1 MPSLQSRLFY
11 RMIKNRHLFRG
22 QWKQPVWDENTSIQA
37 FRDQCEQEAAK
48 APMPEGVAVQTVK
61 IDGLPDGLNA
71 EWLVPAGAPA
81 EPVIFYCHGGGYIS
95 GSCSDH
101 RALVGKLAKGAGM
114 RLLLFEYRLAPE
126 YPFPAAVEDTLT
138 AYRWLLGQ
146 GIEARNIVIAG
157 ESAGGGL
164 ALAALLA
171 FKDTGLPLPS
181 AGMVMSP
188 MTDLTLSGESHWT
201 RVKQCLSPL
210 GMAEICCKVYVG
222 ESDPKN
228 PWISPLFGDLRGLPP
243 LMIVV
248 GDYEI
253 FRDDAVRFA
262 EKAQAAG
269 VQTTLRIGPE
279 MVHVYPL
286 LAPFFPEATAQLE
299 EICAFIK
306 KHAAGE
312 KNPEAFGEKHAA

>member
-11 RMIKNRHLFRG
+11 FMIKNRHLMRG
-22 QWKQPVWDENTSIQA
+22 QWKQPAWDANTSIQA
-37 FRDQCEQEAAK
+37 FRDQCEREAAK
-48 APMPEGVAVQTVK
+48 APMPGGVAVQPVK
-61 IDGLPDGLNA
+61 IDGLPEGLKA
-71 EWLVPAGAPA
+71 EWLVPEGAPA

-126 YPFPAAVEDTLT
+126 HPFPAAVEDTLT

-146 GIEARNIVIAG
+146 GIDAHNIVIAG

-171 FKDTGLPLPS
+171 FKDTCLPLP
-181 AGMVMSP
+181 AVGMVMSP
-188 MTDLTLSGESHWT
+188 MTDLTLAGESHRS

-210 GMAEICCKVYVG
+210 GMPEICCKSYVG
-222 ESDPKN
+222 GSDPKH

-248 GDYEI
+248 GDYEV
-253 FRDDAVRFA
+253 FRDDSVRFA
-262 EKAQAAG
+262 EKAKVAG
-269 VQTTLRIGPE
+269 VDMTLRVGPE
-279 MVHVYPL
+279 MVHVFPL

-306 KHAAGE
+306 KHAYGAS
-312 KNPEAFGEKHAA
+312 NPQALGEKHAA

>member
-11 RMIKNRHLFRG
+11 FMIKNRHLFRG
-22 QWKQPVWDENTSIQA
+22 QWKQPAWDENTSIQA
-37 FRDQCEQEAAK
+37 FRDQCEREAAK
-48 APMPEGVAVQTVK
+48 APMPEGVVVQPVK
-61 IDGLPDGLNA
+61 IDGLPEGLNA

-81 EPVIFYCHGGGYIS
+81 TPVIFYTHGGGYIS

-126 YPFPAAVEDTLT
+126 HPFPAAVEDTLT
-138 AYRWLLGQ
+138 AYRWLLAQ
-146 GIEARNIVIAG
+146 GFEARNIVIAG

-171 FKDTGLPLPS
+171 FKDTGLPLPA
-181 AGMVMSP
+181 AGVVMSA
-188 MTDLTLSGESHWT
+188 MTDLTMSGESHRT

-210 GMAEICCKVYVG
+210 GMAEICCNVYMG
-222 ESDPKN
+222 DNDPKH

-243 LMIVV
+243 LMVV
-248 GDYEI
+248 AGDYEI
-253 FRDDAVRFA
+253 YRDDAMLFA
-262 EKAQAAG
+262 EKAKAAG
-269 VQTTLRIGPE
+269 VETTLRIGPE
-279 MVHVYPL
+279 MVHVFPL

-299 EICAFIK
+299 EICAFIN
-306 KHAAGE
+306 KHAGAE
-312 KNPEAFGEKHAA
+312 KQQDTIGTAYAT